1 MDVRT
6 CYILGV
12 KVDAVTTKQAVALA
26 ESFIAS
32 GESHQVCVPNVWCT
46 VLMQKDMPF
55 RRITNQSSLSIP
67 DGMPLTWVSRFYGSH
82 LPERVTGADFFH
94 ECAGLAQKTGYKFFF
109 MGSRRDVLWALRK
122 NLSRQYPSLE
132 VVGMYSPPS
141 AEKFSEEENQ
151 KIVRLINAAK
161 PHFLWVGLT
170 APKQEKWIWGN
181 LHRLEVPVCVGVGA
195 VFDFISRK
203 KRRAPQLMQKAGMEW
218 MYRLYKEPFRLWR
231 RYFIGNFLFV
241 WYVLQDLIKRNI

>member
-1 MDVRT
+1 MDIKT

-12 KVDAVTTKQAVALA
+12 KVDAVTKKQAVALA

-46 VLMQKDMPF
+46 VLMQRDTQF
-55 RRITNQSSLSIP
+55 RQITNKSSLSIP
-67 DGMPLTWVSRFYGSH
+67 DGMPLTWISRFYGSYI
-82 LPERVTGADFFH
+82 PERVTGADFFH
-94 ECAGLAQKTGYKFFF
+94 ECARLAQKTGYKFFF
-109 MGSRRDVLWALRK
+109 MGSGRDVLQALKK
-122 NLSRQYPSLE
+122 NLSQQYPSLE

-141 AEKFSEEENQ
+141 AEKFSEKETR
-151 KIVRLINAAK
+151 KMLHLINTAK

-170 APKQEKWIWGN
+170 APKQEKWIWEN

-203 KRRAPQLMQKAGMEW
+203 KRRAPQLMQKAGLEW

-241 WYVLQDLIKRNI
+241 WYVLQDMIKRHI